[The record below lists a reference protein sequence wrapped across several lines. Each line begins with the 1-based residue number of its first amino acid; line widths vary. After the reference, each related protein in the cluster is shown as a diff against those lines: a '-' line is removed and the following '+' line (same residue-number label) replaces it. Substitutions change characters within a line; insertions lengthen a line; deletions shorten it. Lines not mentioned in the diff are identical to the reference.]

1 MLAHLR
7 SISISVIAAVTLLAS
22 HSLAIDCAPDF
33 INHRPVRR
41 DECSKAISQIVYN
54 SDNTLDKTSKRID
67 YTFGECSISLYNDLG
82 ADITKEQVQYQ
93 FNTILDQCHNE
104 SGGNTTTSHDASP
117 VSFYIG
123 NRAIDDYLPW
133 ESDFPP
139 RVPTCE
145 VRDPTHLTQS
155 DCMKAFSDIVT
166 DTQGRFLTD
175 EHEQT
180 DSVEKTYKSCTVNI
194 YTYDFSKLNVK
205 KQDVEDD
212 FGKTLHFC
220 NSQCGVIRIR
230 GGAEGPNGRVYLSFR
245 RSNTDGCMITRK
257 PLLTA

>member
-41 DECSKAISQIVYN
+41 DECSKAISQI
-54 SDNTLDKTSKRID
+54 
-67 YTFGECSISLYNDLG
+67 ISLYNDLG

-180 DSVEKTYKSCTVNI
+180 DSVEKTYKSCTVSPTINFAAI
-194 YTYDFSKLNVK
+194 V
-205 KQDVEDD
+205 
-212 FGKTLHFC
+212 
-220 NSQCGVIRIR
+220 
-230 GGAEGPNGRVYLSFR
+230 LS
-245 RSNTDGCMITRK
+245 
-257 PLLTA
+257 

>member
-54 SDNTLDKTSKRID
+54 SDNTLDKTSKRTD
-67 YTFGECSISLYNDLG
+67 YTFGESRSTMIWVLICD
-82 ADITKEQVQYQ
+82 TKEQVQYQ

>member
-41 DECSKAISQIVYN
+41 DECSKAISQI
-54 SDNTLDKTSKRID
+54 
-67 YTFGECSISLYNDLG
+67 ISLYNDLG